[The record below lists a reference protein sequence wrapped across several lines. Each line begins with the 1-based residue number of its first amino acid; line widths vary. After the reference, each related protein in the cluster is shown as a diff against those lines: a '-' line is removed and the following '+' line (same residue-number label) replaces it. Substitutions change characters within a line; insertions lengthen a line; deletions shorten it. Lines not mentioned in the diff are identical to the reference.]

1 MKIVFMGSSTFAIPS
16 LRILNEAQYDIK
28 AVYTQPP
35 RKAGRGKRYKEVPLA
50 EFAFS
55 QGLKVEQPQ
64 TFNDPDVL
72 AVLKSYNPDFLVVV
86 AYGLILPRIVLEI
99 PKKFSYIIL
108 PLPPTIHEL
117 FPEAVFFVPPPINE

>member
-16 LRILNEAQYDIK
+16 LRTLKQAQHDVK

-50 EFAFS
+50 EYAFS

-86 AYGLILPRIVLEI
+86 SYLSLIHI
-99 PKKFSYIIL
+99 
-108 PLPPTIHEL
+108 
-117 FPEAVFFVPPPINE
+117 

>member
-16 LRILNEAQYDIK
+16 LRILKQAQFDVK

-55 QGLKVEQPQ
+55 QDLKVEQPK

-72 AVLKSYNPDFLVVV
+72 AVLKSYNPDF
-86 AYGLILPRIVLEI
+86 P
-99 PKKFSYIIL
+99 
-108 PLPPTIHEL
+108 
-117 FPEAVFFVPPPINE
+117 

>member
-16 LRILNEAQYDIK
+16 LRILKQAQFDVK

-55 QGLKVEQPQ
+55 QDLKVEQPK
-64 TFNDPDVL
+64 TFNDPDAL
-72 AVLKSYNPDFLVVV
+72 AVLESYNPDFLVVV
-86 AYGLILPRIVLEI
+86 AY
-99 PKKFSYIIL
+99 
-108 PLPPTIHEL
+108 
-117 FPEAVFFVPPPINE
+117 